1 MRGAISQSP
10 NVVKEDLKC
19 PDFASLRGRLA
30 SGKYKAGDVV
40 YVTDGDKKGQFT
52 VLEGSGTDNNAT
64 VIVGGSFYAVRDTNG
79 FVNNLQFGADK
90 ELEGV
95 IDFLEKRLQDRNA
108 FNFTLEK
115 EPLRLTNVLY
125 LTDAQGRMLRYRN
138 KKKLRVTY
146 IIDGASTQYAGIQ
159 YRGENYTVVMGDSI
173 AGGEVV
179 WIDADEVVI
188 IKGETEYHY
197 SVAGLAEEENITME
211 NKTRNEY

>member
-1 MRGAISQSP
+1 MNNRNKTVWVILIIMSVISI
-10 NVVKEDLKC
+10 
-19 PDFASLRGRLA
+19 GT
-30 SGKYKAGDVV
+30 AGIKL
-40 YVTDGDKKGQFT
+40 YPLNSKWESAKKRA
-52 VLEGSGTDNNAT
+52 D
-64 VIVGGSFYAVRDTNG
+64 
-79 FVNNLQFGADK
+79 NLQFGADK

-146 IIDGASTQYAGIQ
+146 IIDGTSTQYAGIQ